1 MCVSKLIRYV
11 KRVFSLLLGVFGLT
25 LALQSQDFS
34 NKGKDFWLVY
44 PNHAN
49 GTGSVMGIYITSDRS
64 ASGTIYAGS
73 HSPIPFTLTAN
84 TVQPFFFGPN
94 ASTSNASNL
103 PIINMQQRG
112 FNSVN
117 PKTGIRITASDS
129 VVVYAHIIYAARSG
143 ATLVLPTNVLEKEY
157 IVPSYPSRITDASS
171 NQGFPAITVVAPE
184 PNTWLEIETVART
197 RDGLDQAGTTIRNI
211 ELKNPGD
218 VYQLQF
224 EGGSDISGTRV
235 RSVADPTAPPGTVG
249 GCKPIAVFS
258 STSWSSFGC
267 SISGANSGDNLYQQ
281 LVPNRSWGK
290 TFLTAPFI
298 NRPYDIIRV
307 FVDDPGTQVSVTND
321 GTTTQLPPTSLTN
334 KTFYEIPNVTNPLK
348 IEADKPISVV
358 QYMVVQRCDTRN
370 TAACEISSQPINW
383 NCPFPGDPEMVIL
396 NPIEQTINNITVF
409 SAHRSKVPLNQSN
422 VDQCYFNIIMKTS
435 EASSFRINGNVPSG
449 TFIPIPG
456 TAYSYLQANVTSLA
470 AANPIQ
476 NLKADAPFSAIAY
489 GYGQVESYG
498 YNAGA
503 SFKDLSQVIEVN
515 NVYATAPFPATC
527 TNTPFGLSIVLPYQP
542 TKMTWNSTQLGLSDV
557 INSPVP
563 DGPSF
568 ILNGVPVW
576 RYRLPKTFQRSSLGD
591 VPVTLL
597 TEWPSS
603 TGCGILTQTIDYS
616 IRVFDPPKAEFD
628 FTSTGCVNEN
638 VQLTDKTTVTSGR
651 PIINYNWDLGDGTV
665 RNGVIPTLSH
675 TYSSRGTKP
684 VKLTVITDVG
694 CVSEPMTKNIDLA
707 IKPLPNFTVST
718 LNCPDVPITLTDAS
732 VTSGETITEWRW
744 DEGSG
749 TVSTSNTGAPR
760 TVSFPAAGNRTFSLT
775 LKTNTGCLSGT
786 VSKTIPV
793 HPAPVVDFELPEIC
807 IRDNRARFKDKS
819 TISDGSS
826 SLFRY
831 QWELQGMGIKTDK
844 DPEYSGFP
852 SEGDYRVKLQVTSNN
867 GCKDEEEKVFT
878 VNGGIPIPKF
888 DISNAGVLC
897 SNQEVKLTNR
907 STVSVGKLARLEI
920 FWDPLDPTS
929 KTTDED
935 PVEGKVYAFKYP
947 NFGNPSN
954 KNIPIR
960 LVAYT
965 GTVCQESFGQ
975 TVVLNGS
982 PQLSFNLVDE
992 VCQESPPFDMT
1003 GGIETSGIG
1012 GTSSFKGPGV
1022 AGSMTFNPATAG
1034 FGNHTIRYTYT
1045 TTAGCTDFLEE
1056 SITVNPSP
1064 IVDAGQNLTVLE
1076 GESVTIPATSRGT
1089 ASGVRFL
1096 WMPTSGLDDPS
1107 KLTPLARP
1115 SDDTRYLLTATSDK
1129 GCVDTSSLFIK
1140 LLFIPV
1146 IPNTF
1151 TPNNDGVNDRW
1162 EIRHLDAYPG
1172 AMVEVYNSVGQLIYR
1187 SRGYATPW
1195 DGTVNGKRLP
1205 AGTYYYVIDPK
1216 NNRKKVAGYLTIL
1229 F

>member
-1 MCVSKLIRYV
+1 MCVPKLIRYV

-34 NKGKDFWLVY
+34 NKGKDFWVVY
-44 PNHAN
+44 PDHIA
-49 GTGSVMGIYITSDRS
+49 GLRSAIGIYVTSDKD
-64 ASGTIYAGS
+64 ASGTIYAGT
-73 HSPIPFTLTAN
+73 HAPINFAVKGN
-84 TVQPFFFGPN
+84 SVQSFFFGPN
-94 ASTSNASNL
+94 TNPANPSNAPLMNL
-103 PIINMQQRG
+103 QDRG
-112 FNSVN
+112 VKNN
-117 PKTGIRITASDS
+117 AGIRVTSTDS
-129 VVVYAHIIYAARSG
+129 VVVYAHIIESARSG
-143 ATLVLPTNVLEKEY
+143 ASLILPVNVLENEY
-157 IVPSYPSRITDASS
+157 IIPSYPSTFSNSS
-171 NQGFPAITVVAPE
+171 TNQGFPAITIVAPE
-184 PNTWLEIETVART
+184 PDTWVEIETKVRT
-197 RDGLDQAGTTIRNI
+197 RDGVYPAGTIIKNI
-211 ELKNPGD
+211 ELKTPGD
-218 VYQLQF
+218 VYQIQF
-224 EGGSDISGTRV
+224 EAGDISGTRV
-235 RSVADPTAPPGTVG
+235 KSIPPPTGPAVA
-249 GCKPIAVFS
+249 CKPIAVFS
-258 STSWSSFGC
+258 STSWTSMGC
-267 SISGANSGDNLYQQ
+267 VTTPTTQSGDNLFQQ
-281 LVPNRSWGK
+281 LVPKRSWGRV
-290 TFLTAPFI
+290 FITAPFI
-298 NRPYDIIRV
+298 NRPYDMIRV
-307 FVDDPGTQVSVTND
+307 FVDDPGTQVSVTNN
-321 GTTTQLPPTSLTN
+321 GTTNQLPLATLSN
-334 KTFYEIPNVTNPLK
+334 NSFYDIPNVTKPLK

-358 QYMVVQRCDTRN
+358 QYMVTQSCDLRN
-370 TAACEISSQPINW
+370 PPSCIVPSAPSLSYT
-383 NCPFPGDPEMVIL
+383 CPFPGDPEMVIL
-396 NPIEQTINNITVF
+396 NPVEQTINNITVF

-456 TAYSYLQANVTSLA
+456 TEYSYLQENVTSLA
-470 AANPIQ
+470 VSNPIQ

-542 TKMTWNSTQLGLSDV
+542 TKMTWNSTLLGLSDV

-638 VQLTDKTTVTSGR
+638 VQLTDKTTITSGR

-665 RNGVIPTLSH
+665 RNGVIPNLSH
-675 TYSSRGTKP
+675 TYASRGTKP

-694 CVSEPMTKNIDLA
+694 CVSDPMTKNIDLA

-732 VTSGETITEWRW
+732 VISGETIVEWRW

-935 PVEGKVYAFKYP
+935 PEEGKVYAFKYP
-947 NFGNPSN
+947 NFGNPAT

-965 GTVCQESFGQ
+965 GTVCQESYGQ
-975 TVVLNGS
+975 TVLLNGS
-982 PQLSFNLVDE
+982 PQLTFSLVDE
-992 VCQESPPFDMT
+992 VCQESPGFDMT
-1003 GGIETSGIG
+1003 GGIETSGIA
-1012 GTSSFKGPGV
+1012 GTSSFRGPGV
-1022 AGSMTFNPATAG
+1022 TGSMTFNPGIAG